1 MDGDP
6 AAADRILGT
15 HPETGKDVELKNGR
29 FGPYIHMDPI
39 EEDEKPKRAGIP
51 KTWALEDVDLE
62 KALQLLSL
70 PRDVGPHPEDGEMIT
85 AGLGRFGPFVLHNK
99 TYANL
104 DTPDEVFTVGLN
116 RAVAAIAEKKANPGR
131 RQAAPPLKELGEH
144 PEFGGPVNVLNGR
157 FGPYVKHDKIN
168 ATLPR
173 GAKPEDVTMEE
184 AVQLIAERAA
194 KGPAKKKT
202 AKKKTAKKKTAKK
215 KVAKK
220 KTAKKAAKKKTAKK
234 KTAAKK
240 KAAPKKADTDET
252 AEATD

>member
-1 MDGDP
+1 
-6 AAADRILGT
+6 
-15 HPETGKDVELKNGR
+15 
-29 FGPYIHMDPI
+29 MDPI

-70 PRDVGPHPEDGEMIT
+70 PREVGPHPEDGEMIT
-85 AGLGRFGPFVLHNK
+85 AGLGRYGPFVLHNK

-184 AVQLIAERAA
+184 AVRLIAERAA
-194 KGPAKKKT
+194 KGPAKKN
-202 AKKKTAKKKTAKK
+202 AAKKKTAKK

-220 KTAKKAAKKKTAKK
+220 KTAKKKAAKKKTAKK

-240 KAAPKKADTDET
+240 KAAPKKAAKKDAESDET